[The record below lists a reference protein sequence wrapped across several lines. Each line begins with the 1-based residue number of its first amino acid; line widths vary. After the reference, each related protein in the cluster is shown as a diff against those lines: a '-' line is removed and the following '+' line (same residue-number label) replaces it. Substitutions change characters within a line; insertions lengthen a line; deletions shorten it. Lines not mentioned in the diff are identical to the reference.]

1 MFKAEEFAHHGWCWF
16 ITFAGIEHTGQY
28 SWGISPAFINEEGR
42 QLMTEQLAPL
52 RRDVDFAF
60 PEDSTLMVR
69 TEEDAMMIW
78 LKYFSP

>member
-1 MFKAEEFAHHGWCWF
+1 
-16 ITFAGIEHTGQY
+16 
-28 SWGISPAFINEEGR
+28 
-42 QLMTEQLAPL
+42 LAPL